1 MDTLFVVPTNRLRQL
16 WGDADATALTNRL
29 QAFVTARPGGVVA
42 GILPVDASYD
52 TWDANRC
59 SPDAAN
65 DVARQI
71 GASIDAV
78 QATNPTLQH
87 LVLIGDDTAI
97 AVLPCRRRHGDRQRV
112 ELRRRASPATIAW
125 WAASLA
131 ATSRPTIP
139 MPPHAASRLSGREL
153 FVPELAVGRLVES
166 RADIVKALD
175 TFTQYNGQLDP
186 ATTSSALV
194 TGYDFLTDG
203 AQAVG
208 D

>member
-1 MDTLFVVPTNRLRQL
+1 MAPTLPAGMDTLFVVPTNRLRQL
-16 WGDADATALTNRL
+16 WGDADVTAVTNRL

-42 GILPVDASYD
+42 GILPVDTSYD

-65 DVARQI
+65 VVARNI
-71 GASIDAV
+71 GAAIDAV

-97 AVLPCRRRHGDRQRV
+97 PFFRV
-112 ELRRRASPATIAW
+112 ADGTATANESNY
-125 WAASLA
+125 AEGFSDNNRLVGSLA
-131 ATSRPTIP
+131 RGYIQTDDPYATARGI
-139 MPPHAASRLSGREL
+139 RLSGREL

-194 TGYDFLTDG
+194 PATTS
-203 AQAVG
+203 
-208 D
+208 